1 MLLLKNVFIKKTEK
15 IDKSVFHSNLK
26 QEGLYPVLPGSGDPA

>member
-15 IDKSVFHSNLK
+15 IDKSVFHLK
-26 QEGLYPVLPGSGDPA
+26 QEGLYPVPPGSGDPA